1 MAIFKPKTKSTKPKT
16 KSPEPKKKIDHA
28 TSLKRKIKI
37 AAAGTIIGAS
47 LLAGN
52 VTKKAVMDFQK
63 DRLTSSAYGNHLSK
77 VSYPAGKKIE
87 IESNINK
94 LNTKARF
101 GEIYFWDSYGQKINR
116 ITLDPI
122 KVRNIF
128 KILEYKSQIVE
139 MEKILKEAGGQ
150 VWEKYFL
157 EKPLGEIY
165 KDLTPNQIERLENIV
180 RKIPT
185 PELQYL
191 QREANMYGT
200 LLGVGAGAG
209 VAVKSALLLSA
220 LLAKIKIR
228 KRK

>member
-1 MAIFKPKTKSTKPKT
+1 MAIFKPKATNTK
-16 KSPEPKKKIDHA
+16 PKKKIDRT
-28 TSLKRKIKI
+28 TSLKRKIQI

-77 VSYPAGKKIE
+77 IVYPKGREFQIKLDLK
-87 IESNINK
+87 K
-94 LNTKARF
+94 LNDNSRF
-101 GEIYFWDSYGQKINR
+101 GEIYFWDSSGQKINR
-116 ITLDPI
+116 IILDPI
-122 KVRNIF
+122 KIKNISDLLKNKEKYG
-128 KILEYKSQIVE
+128 KI
-139 MEKILKEAGGQ
+139 EKILQEAGGQ

-165 KDLTPNQIERLENIV
+165 EDLTPKQRERLVEIL
-180 RKIPT
+180 KEIPT
-185 PELQYL
+185 PELQYV

-220 LLAKIKIR
+220 LLAKIKIK